1 MDEPQFFS
9 TNLVL
14 IQRLRQ
20 TPLDEAAWQ
29 EFVQAYAPAIR
40 RWCRT
45 WRLQDADVDD
55 VTQTVLVK
63 LARIMAT
70 FHYDPRRS
78 FRAYL
83 KTLTK
88 YAVQDAL
95 KAIEERGGAA
105 GGTPLLDWLAIVDTR
120 NDLARCLENEL
131 RRDLFHEAA
140 GRVAQRVDP
149 RTWEVF
155 QLLSQDRRQAED
167 VAEQFG
173 MTLAAVYMA
182 KSRVMKML
190 KEEVRIL
197 SHLVIAPARGRAS
210 DEKPDDHR
218 KSRG

>member
-1 MDEPQFFS
+1 MHQSLE
-9 TNLVL
+9 L
-14 IQRLRQ
+14 
-20 TPLDEAAWQ
+20 
-29 EFVQAYAPAIR
+29 
-40 RWCRT
+40 
-45 WRLQDADVDD
+45 
-55 VTQTVLVK
+55 
-63 LARIMAT
+63 
-70 FHYDPRRS
+70 
-78 FRAYL
+78 
-83 KTLTK
+83 
-88 YAVQDAL
+88 
-95 KAIEERGGAA
+95 
-105 GGTPLLDWLAIVDTR
+105 LAIVVGRLGDHAGP
-120 NDLARCLENEL
+120 DDRCPRRHGAIEL
-131 RRDLFHEAA
+131 SPRPV
-140 GRVAQRVDP
+140 RVAQRVDP